1 MTLPVLA
8 GCPPAR
14 AGNTSEQSLCVWRPT
29 VMPSYEQRRP
39 GGMLKEHWGVGF
51 QALMPVPSGHLKG
64 RSCR

>member
-1 MTLPVLA
+1 MTLPVQA

-14 AGNTSEQSLCVWRPT
+14 AGYMSEQSLCVWLPT
-29 VMPSYEQRRP
+29 VMPSHEQRCP
-39 GGMLKEHWGVGF
+39 GGMLKEHLGVGF